1 MALSNKLCNNL
12 PAFKKIQTLDEARLK
27 KYFNFVVILEFMF
40 FTDGI
45 LNTLY
50 PFIKK
55 NHHIC
60 LNKMLYKSGKYIK
73 NIFF

>member
-27 KYFNFVVILEFMF
+27 KYLHFVGILEFMF

-50 PFIKK
+50 PFITKK
-55 NHHIC
+55 SPY
-60 LNKMLYKSGKYIK
+60 LFK
-73 NIFF
+73 